1 MRSRPR
7 PIGRGAASEPP
18 LGVDGERA
26 RYDDSLPWHEPLD
39 DLDAAAGA
47 PPGSDVAR
55 RDHPAR
61 AFRRNRALPAPLGGR
76 VGRYH
81 HGRGARYRDVDVDEQ
96 IRTKQC
102 RLVVDLEAG
111 RRGLAG
117 ALELRRDVAADAASD
132 RSTAAGHD

>member
-7 PIGRGAASEPP
+7 PIGHGAASEPP
-18 LGVDGERA
+18 LGVDDERA

-47 PPGSDVAR
+47 PPGFDVAR
-55 RDHPAR
+55 REHTGRAFHVNRAR
-61 AFRRNRALPAPLGGR
+61 AARFDER

-81 HGRGARYRDVDVDEQ
+81 HGRGARYRDVDVDEH

-102 RLVVDLEAG
+102 RLVVNLEAD
-111 RRGLAG
+111 RRGLTG
-117 ALELRRDVAADAASD
+117 ALELRRDVAADAPSD
-132 RSTAAGHD
+132 RSTAAG